1 MGHIRS
7 CIEKNKQNNSS
18 VAFKVQ
24 TSETTISMV
33 FGTSSVTPAGVA
45 ALFAFAF
52 AFPFA
57 FALAFGIAAHPGE
70 IGVNGGIYICIL
82 YIIGFIVLS
91 VYIYIF
97 IHYQM

>member
-1 MGHIRS
+1 MYGS
-7 CIEKNKQNNSS
+7 YPFVIEKSKQNNSS

-57 FALAFGIAAHPGE
+57 FALAFGMCSDPGE
-70 IGVNGGIYICIL
+70 IGVNGVFIYVY
-82 YIIGFIVLS
+82 YIYMIGFIVDR
-91 VYIYIF
+91 YIYIY
-97 IHYQM
+97 YQM

>member
-1 MGHIRS
+1 
-7 CIEKNKQNNSS
+7 
-18 VAFKVQ
+18 
-24 TSETTISMV
+24 MV

-57 FALAFGIAAHPGE
+57 FALAFGMCSDPGE

-82 YIIGFIVLS
+82 YIYDRFYCIIS
-91 VYIYIF
+91 IYIYTYI
-97 IHYQM
+97 IKCDLYL